1 VKFPLKV
8 MFPMLLLVLAAI
20 ACSVGGNSS
29 NTPAINNNGS
39 SGSNQ
44 TSSSGNNSS
53 GSDQSSSTVGSSS
66 GSSYGNVPLPTDTV
80 DLKAGE
86 VYKIGQAIK
95 DPQTGAILEVTGVRP
110 DSSLPGLRSGETY
123 LMVDTIL
130 GNAGTQ
136 AFTSSSLASYV
147 VKAKSDGKS
156 YGEGH
161 VLELLAAQA
170 IPSNAGM
177 DVDVAPGTAYHGVLP
192 VVLSTNATGLT
203 LKFTPALADSMG
215 RTFIVDL
222 GQ

>member
-1 VKFPLKV
+1 MKFPVKV
-8 MFPMLLLVLAAI
+8 IIPMLLLILATI
-20 ACSVGGNSS
+20 ACGLSGNSS
-29 NTPAINNNGS
+29 NTPAINNSSS

-44 TSSSGNNSS
+44 TSSSGSNSS
-53 GSDQSSSTVGSSS
+53 GFDQSSSTGSSS
-66 GSSYGNVPLPTDTV
+66 SDSSYGNVPLPTDTV

-95 DPQTGAILEVTGVRP
+95 DPQSGAIFEVNSIKT
-110 DSSLPGLRSGETY
+110 DNSLPGLKSGETY
-123 LMVDTIL
+123 LMVDITL

-136 AFTSSSLASYV
+136 TVTSSSLASYL

-161 VLELLAAQA
+161 ILELLAAQA

-177 DVDVAPGTAYHGVLP
+177 DTDVAPGTAYHGILP
-192 VVLSTNATGLT
+192 VVLATNATGLT
-203 LKFTPALADSMG
+203 LKFTPALADTMG
-215 RTFIVDL
+215 QTFSVDL